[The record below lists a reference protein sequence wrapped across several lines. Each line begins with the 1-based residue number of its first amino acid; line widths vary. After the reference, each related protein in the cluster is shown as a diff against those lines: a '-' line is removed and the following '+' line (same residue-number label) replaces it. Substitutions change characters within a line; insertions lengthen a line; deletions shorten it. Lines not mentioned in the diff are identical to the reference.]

1 MPENAGT
8 CFASSCC
15 ATCCSSRGS
24 STNDNN
30 RRRLADDDPRRRDYD
45 TSRDVTVQPVV
56 MSQIR
61 PPQPQVRSNS

>member
-1 MPENAGT
+1 MLGCLAG
-8 CFASSCC
+8 SCC
-15 ATCCSSRGS
+15 GNCAAGD
-24 STNDNN
+24 STADNN

-61 PPQPQVRSNS
+61 APQPQARANA